1 MVKIYGR
8 LGSGMPAVEG
18 LIREFLLKRESF
30 KLYNIDNFEQAYIE
44 FSDITRGDI
53 NAPEVLVI
61 DEKGDI
67 YKN

>member
-1 MVKIYGR
+1 MIKIYGR
-8 LGSGMPAVEG
+8 SGSGMPEVEG

-30 KLYNIDNFEQAYIE
+30 KLYNIDNFEQARVE
-44 FSDITRGDI
+44 FLDITKGNI

-61 DEKGDI
+61 DEKVDI

>member
-1 MVKIYGR
+1 MVKRYGR